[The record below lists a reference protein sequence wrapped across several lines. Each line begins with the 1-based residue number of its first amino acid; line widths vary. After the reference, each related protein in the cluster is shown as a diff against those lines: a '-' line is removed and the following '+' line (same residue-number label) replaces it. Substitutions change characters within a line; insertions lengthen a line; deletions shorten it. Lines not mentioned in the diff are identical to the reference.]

1 MDVVGADALFID
13 GVPWG
18 VLLQKRTIT
27 ILRKMFVMSKDSIH
41 SCV

>member
-1 MDVVGADALFID
+1 MDVVGADALFND

-27 ILRKMFVMSKDSIH
+27 ILQKIFVMSMASIH
-41 SCV
+41 KIV